1 MGATLDQLGA
11 QAAQAFASAARSH
24 VGHVRKINEDRLL
37 DCPER
42 GLWAV
47 ADGMGGLHG
56 GDVAAELVI
65 CALRQ
70 LVRQPASVT
79 ASMIAE
85 ALQQANA
92 AILTRGRDTGGMIG
106 STVVVLH
113 IEAGRATLFWAGDS
127 RAYHC
132 GAGAWTQLTRDH
144 SVVQELMDA
153 GLIDHDQARRH
164 PKGHIVTRALGITP
178 DIEIARMAR
187 SVVPGDRLLLCS
199 DGLTRMLDTQDFTS
213 DADVAT
219 TADALLA
226 KALHRDGSDNISL
239 ILIEPIAP

>member
-1 MGATLDQLGA
+1 MGATLDGLEA

-65 CALRQ
+65 GALRQ
-70 LVRQPASVT
+70 LVRQPAPVT

-113 IEAGRATLFWAGDS
+113 IEADRATLFWAGDS

-144 SVVQELMDA
+144 SVVQELLDA
-153 GLIDHDQARRH
+153 GLIDRDQARRH
-164 PKGHIVTRALGITP
+164 PKAHIVTRALGVAQAL
-178 DIEIARMAR
+178 EIAQMTHTVA
-187 SVVPGDRLLLCS
+187 PGDRLLLCS

-213 DADVAT
+213 DVDIGTAADT
-219 TADALLA
+219 LLMQ
-226 KALHRDGSDNISL
+226 ALHRDGSDNISL
-239 ILIEPIAP
+239 ILIEPVPL